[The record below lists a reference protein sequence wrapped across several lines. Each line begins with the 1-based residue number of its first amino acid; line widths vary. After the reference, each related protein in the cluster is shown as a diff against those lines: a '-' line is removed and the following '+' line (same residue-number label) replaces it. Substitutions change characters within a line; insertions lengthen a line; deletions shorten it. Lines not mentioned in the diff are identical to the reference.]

1 MEFEERRL
9 LYRAEYDILTIDRRR
24 ALLEDAGRENGMEV
38 IGFRRFERWG
48 VYTYTAEFA
57 MGEDRY
63 VFVPGD
69 EVTLGWSGDF
79 KGIDST
85 TRSKIAMDLKARG
98 CSDPEY
104 VIRRIMTS
112 ERRVRI
118 PPMLVQ
124 VVAGTFEGSYE
135 DAVSQM
141 SLPTSDEWEY
151 LCGGGLNTLFQ
162 WGDAFDFRMG
172 SEYYEDMS
180 EGPHPLEEPNFFGI
194 VIADDPFAVEAVRE
208 DEPTFRGGDLGG
220 HITAGYGPVI
230 GYISCSPHFIPIH
243 AGPNGSVPAKFRV
256 RRVFRLDGP
265 SMGIE
270 ERAEE
275 SPDALVPTGPEG
287 VFNDERPFPEDYVFC
302 AAMAEDPD
310 VPDSFKSRVR
320 QLLRG
325 LTYWIPSGEWTYEDL
340 ERELRS
346 RADRIVST
354 QEETGYRMSP
364 EAVASVRGTF
374 LDIIGFYD
382 IPVDP
387 ESFLVGD
394 IWNPEGRSSEVT
406 VEEIPEQCYDER
418 LMRPG
423 FDGLGMLDRI
433 SLMAK
438 VAAQYGMRFQRVKTF
453 SRWGRSTTT
462 GLFERDGKEFV
473 LVPGDRVVLGWEA
486 PVDAIPQEDTD
497 ELMEFLTS
505 VRGEGPSKADDPAVA
520 IRGSMSSPREVTL
533 GPMLVAVEAFPITD
547 GCGGS
552 GADVPGSL
560 PTPDEWEYLCGG
572 GCRTLFPWGDGIDR
586 GMRLRH
592 YDDGPYDL
600 DAPNHFGI
608 VISTDPFAPEIVG
621 PDGTEACGGDGGSAI
636 GGGAGR
642 FAGYLSCSP
651 HHRPTALS
659 DLRSDGPVLCRTVVH
674 IVGQVGAPANSGAVS
689 PSVNRDGEERRLVD
703 QCEIWHQDEE
713 HRRIIE
719 AIESLP
725 ESEKTPELVCILAR
739 AYNNL
744 GGPDDHAPCL
754 KAVELLE
761 SVRDSLGEDALWNYR
776 LGYSYWMMD
785 REPEALPYL
794 RKAALLD
801 PDDGDYRELLESC
814 ERMLALPMFRHCFR
828 ERAGLAWERFAEAMP
843 EIERL
848 LEHPDRGSVSEEI
861 VDTVSGILSEAI
873 DGIAF
878 EIGTNGERYELFL
891 SPEADRV
898 RLFEICEL
906 LRRAPADI
914 RERWD
919 LRAGNRRNPGFELRT
934 DAGGLVASDISVGIE
949 PKGDFV
955 SLTLHCPKLSG
966 LMEDDEGMV
975 WWAVSSIMERVLG
988 EIPAMAALD
997 GVRVVTD
1004 EPGDDAIPLPQLPSR
1019 LVEMGFNLEI
1029 DAEGYLSGSITYRPE
1044 PVEDSDADWRLDIY
1058 SGTSSCA
1065 PLVNGYLSM
1074 QNNAMDMLHRDGA
1087 VAGFLV
1093 YSLESFQGDD
1103 RAAEILGFRDRIENH
1118 ITEHAGRDAVEF
1130 IGGATGLYYGYV
1142 DLIAWDL
1149 EAVIDAAKEFF
1160 LGTDVV
1166 HAGFHTFRRGPS
1178 SIMIV
1183 DRTEVDP
1190 PESPILGPD
1199 DIERFES
1206 YLGEADGMFGAM
1218 LSDLI
1223 STLVNGIN
1231 DGKFSSRQA
1240 ESDLEVA
1247 LWYSYA
1253 CINLGDYEHYWQA
1266 TRWMPTSE
1274 CNASGCGTW
1283 FYRYSCAL
1291 MYCGRL
1297 EEAREY
1303 AERGT
1308 TEEPG
1313 YPWIWLQAAKLRAHF
1328 GDREGAMAA
1337 VAKGLELVPGDYEF
1351 ETLAGEI
1358 AAGAGIER
1366 FEYHWIVPSSDA
1378 RLQAGEDPGAEEKLR
1393 TVECI
1398 VTNPEG
1404 AERFRGM
1411 FAHEEGTWVEDN
1423 PYCSFFTEV
1432 RECRFQV
1439 LFRMNIAAISKMDGE
1454 WMEMFRT
1461 NMLEGVWTSYAKL
1474 KRRTDPTF
1482 KGEGTLDTVLVDRGP
1497 KVSLVY
1503 VLLNGRTF
1511 QVELDEEWSPADGSC
1526 GSEEPEETWLDR
1538 YLEAKDSLSCGIDLD
1553 SYFTQPLVS
1562 GTPVTVMDIGEV
1574 LFPSG
1579 RIVACDPLVSL
1590 EDADPFIQLVPPG
1603 RYPVRICVVP
1613 HERYGDRYACVKV
1626 ELSDSVPVR
1635 YNLAMTGSEDL
1646 SEEPEDGEFF
1656 GFYVDA
1662 GMGCIVDEVTQKAFR
1677 RYWEAR
1683 VAEDEGIDPYNDLF
1697 CEVLENSYA
1706 EHPEHQREG
1715 GDWALWTVP
1724 GTDLGIP
1731 IFASGWGDGCYPC
1744 YFGYGADGRV
1754 CGIYVLFID
1763 IARDFN
1769 EGEGSE

>member
-24 ALLEDAGRENGMEV
+24 VLLEDAGRENGMEV

-57 MGEDRY
+57 MGDDRY

-104 VIRRIMTS
+104 VIRRIMTP

-172 SEYYEDMS
+172 SDYYEDMS
-180 EGPHPLEEPNFFGI
+180 DGSHPLEEPNFFGI
-194 VIADDPFAVEAVRE
+194 VMADDPFAVEAVCE

-243 AGPNGSVPAKFRV
+243 SGPEGSVPRTFRV
-256 RRVFRLDGP
+256 RRVVRLDGSSQEMEGKVADSSETP
-265 SMGIE
+265 
-270 ERAEE
+270 
-275 SPDALVPTGPEG
+275 VPTVQEG
-287 VFNDERPFPEDYVFC
+287 VFNDDRPFPRDYVLC
-302 AAMAEDPD
+302 ASMAEDPD

-320 QLLRG
+320 QLFRG
-325 LTYWIPSGEWTYEDL
+325 LTYWIPSGEWTYEDI

-346 RADRIVST
+346 RAERIVST

-364 EAVASVRGTF
+364 EAVASVRETF

-382 IPVDP
+382 ILVDP

-394 IWNPEGRSSEVT
+394 VWNPEGRSSEGT
-406 VEEIPEQCYDER
+406 VEEAPEQCYDER

-423 FDGLGMLDRI
+423 FDGLGMLDRMA
-433 SLMAK
+433 LMGK

-462 GLFERDGKEFV
+462 GLFESDGREFV
-473 LVPGDRVVLGWEA
+473 LVPGDRVVLGWDA
-486 PVDAIPQEDTD
+486 PVEAIPQEDAD
-497 ELMEFLTS
+497 ELTEFLTG
-505 VRGEGPSKADDPAVA
+505 VRGEGPAKTGDPAVA
-520 IRGSMSSPREVTL
+520 IRGSMSPPREVTL
-533 GPMLVAVEAFPITD
+533 GPMLVAVEALSTSD
-547 GCGGS
+547 NGGAV
-552 GADVPGSL
+552 GPRDL
-560 PTPDEWEYLCGG
+560 PTTDEWAYLCGG
-572 GCRTLFPWGDGIDR
+572 GCRTLFPWGDCIDR

-592 YDDGPYDL
+592 FDDGPFDL

-608 VISTDPFAPEIVG
+608 VISTDPFTPEAVG
-621 PDGTEACGGDGGSAI
+621 PDGTAVCGGDGGSAI

-651 HHRPTALS
+651 HHSPTALS
-659 DLRSDGPVLCRTVVH
+659 DLRSDGPVLRRTV
-674 IVGQVGAPANSGAVS
+674 IRIIGQIGASASSGTVS
-689 PSVNRDGEERRLVD
+689 SSSSKGGEDRGLAD
-703 QCEIWHQDEE
+703 QCESWHQREE
-713 HRRIIE
+713 HLRIVE

-725 ESEKTPELVCILAR
+725 ESERTPELVSILAR

-744 GGPDDHAPCL
+744 GGPDDHAPLL

-761 SVRDSLGEDALWNYR
+761 SVRGSLGDDALWNYR

-785 REPEALPYL
+785 REPEALPHL
-794 RKAALLD
+794 RKAVLLD
-801 PDDGDYRELLESC
+801 PDDGDYRELLERC
-814 ERMLALPMFRHCFR
+814 ERMVALPMFRHCFR
-828 ERAGLAWERFAEAMP
+828 ERAEIAWTRFADAMP

-848 LEHPDRGSVSEEI
+848 LEHPDRDSVSDEI
-861 VDTVSGILSEAI
+861 VGTVSGILSEAI

-878 EIGTNGERYELFL
+878 EIGSNGERFELVL

-906 LRRAPADI
+906 LRRAPA
-914 RERWD
+914 EVLEGWD
-919 LRAGNRRNPGFELRT
+919 LRTGNRRNPGFRLQTEACEL
-934 DAGGLVASDISVGIE
+934 VSSDISVGIE
-949 PKGDFV
+949 RKGDYV
-955 SLTLHCPKLSG
+955 SLTLHCPRLSG
-966 LMEDDEGMV
+966 LMENDEDMV
-975 WWAVSSIMERVLG
+975 WWAVSSLMERVIG
-988 EIPAMAALD
+988 EIPAMAVLD
-997 GVRVVTD
+997 GITVVS
-1004 EPGDDAIPLPQLPSR
+1004 EPPGPDAVPLPQLPSR
-1019 LVEMGFNLEI
+1019 LVDMGFNMEI
-1029 DAEGYLSGSITYRPE
+1029 DAEGYLSTSITYRPE
-1044 PVEDSDADWRLDIY
+1044 PVEDPDADWRLDIY
-1058 SGTSSCA
+1058 SGSSRCA
-1065 PLVNGYLSM
+1065 PLLRGYLTL
-1074 QNNAMDMLHRDGA
+1074 QNDAMDMLHRDGA

-1103 RAAEILGFRDRIENH
+1103 RAAEIMGFRDRMERYIIEN
-1118 ITEHAGRDAVEF
+1118 AGRDAVEF

-1149 EAVIDAAKEFF
+1149 EAVVNAAKEF
-1160 LGTDVV
+1160 LMGTDVA

-1178 SIMIV
+1178 SIIIV
-1183 DRTEVDP
+1183 DRTEVVS

-1199 DIERFES
+1199 DIRRFES
-1206 YLGEADGMFGAM
+1206 YVGDVEGMFGAM

-1231 DGKFSSRQA
+1231 DGRFSSRQA

-1253 CINLGDYEHYWQA
+1253 CINIGDYEHYWQA

-1274 CNASGCGTW
+1274 CNAVGCGTW
-1283 FYRYSCAL
+1283 YYRYSCAL

-1297 EEAREY
+1297 GEAREY

-1308 TEEPG
+1308 REEPD

-1328 GDREGAMAA
+1328 GDRAGAMDA
-1337 VAKGLELVPGDYEF
+1337 VERGLELVPGDYEF

-1366 FEYHWIVPSSDA
+1366 FEYHWIDPASDA

-1398 VTNPEG
+1398 VTDPEG

-1411 FAHEEGTWVEDN
+1411 FDHEDGTWEEDN
-1423 PYCSFFTEV
+1423 PYCSFHTEV
-1432 RECRFQV
+1432 RGCGFQV
-1439 LFRMNIAAISKMDGE
+1439 LFRMNIAAISKLDGK
-1454 WMEMFRT
+1454 WMEALRSRMMGGT
-1461 NMLEGVWTSYAKL
+1461 WTSYAKL
-1474 KRRTDPTF
+1474 RRRADPTF
-1482 KGEGTLDTVLVDRGP
+1482 KGEGTLDTVLVDQGP

-1503 VLLNGRTF
+1503 ALPNGRTF
-1511 QVELDEEWSPADGSC
+1511 SVELDKEWSPVDGC
-1526 GSEEPEETWLDR
+1526 DRQEKPEETWLDR
-1538 YLEAKDSLSCGIDLD
+1538 YAEVRDSLSCGIGLD
-1553 SYFTQPLVS
+1553 SYFTQPCVS
-1562 GTPVTVMDIGEV
+1562 GVPVTVMDIGDV
-1574 LFPSG
+1574 RFPSG
-1579 RIVACDPLVSL
+1579 RVVACDPLVSL
-1590 EDADPFIQLVPPG
+1590 EDAPPFIQLVPPG
-1603 RYPVRICVVP
+1603 TYPIRICVVP

-1626 ELSDSVPVR
+1626 EISDSVPVR
-1635 YNLAMTGSEDL
+1635 YNLAMTGREDL
-1646 SEEPEDGEFF
+1646 SEDLEDGEFF
-1656 GFYVDA
+1656 GFDVDA
-1662 GMGCIVDEVTQKAFR
+1662 GMGCIVDEVTRKAFR

-1715 GDWALWTVP
+1715 GDWAVWKVP
-1724 GTDLGIP
+1724 GTDLGVP

-1744 YFGYGADGRV
+1744 YFGYDADGRV
-1754 CGIYVLFID
+1754 CGIYVMFID
-1763 IARDFN
+1763 IAGDR
-1769 EGEGSE
+1769 ESGP

>member
-24 ALLEDAGRENGMEV
+24 VLLEDAGRENGMEV

-57 MGEDRY
+57 MGDDCY

-104 VIRRIMTS
+104 VIRRIMTP

-172 SEYYEDMS
+172 SDYYEDMS
-180 EGPHPLEEPNFFGI
+180 DGSHPLEEPNFFGI
-194 VIADDPFAVEAVRE
+194 VIADDPFAVEAVCE

-243 AGPNGSVPAKFRV
+243 SGPEGSVPRTFRV
-256 RRVFRLDGP
+256 RRVVRLDGSSQEMEGKVADSSETP
-265 SMGIE
+265 
-270 ERAEE
+270 
-275 SPDALVPTGPEG
+275 VPTVQEG
-287 VFNDERPFPEDYVFC
+287 VFNDDRPFPRDYVLC
-302 AAMAEDPD
+302 ASMAEDPD

-325 LTYWIPSGEWTYEDL
+325 LTYWIPSGEWTYEDI

-346 RADRIVST
+346 RAERIVST

-364 EAVASVRGTF
+364 EAVASVRETF

-382 IPVDP
+382 ILVDP

-394 IWNPEGRSSEVT
+394 VWNPEGRSSEGT
-406 VEEIPEQCYDER
+406 VEEAPEQCYDER

-423 FDGLGMLDRI
+423 FDGLGMLDRMA
-433 SLMAK
+433 LMGK

-462 GLFERDGKEFV
+462 GLFESDGREFV
-473 LVPGDRVVLGWEA
+473 LVPGDRVVLGWDA
-486 PVDAIPQEDTD
+486 PVEAIPQEDAD
-497 ELMEFLTS
+497 ELTEFLTG
-505 VRGEGPSKADDPAVA
+505 VRGEGPAKTGDPAVA
-520 IRGSMSSPREVTL
+520 IRGSMSPPREVTL
-533 GPMLVAVEAFPITD
+533 GPMLVAVEALSTSD
-547 GCGGS
+547 NGGAV
-552 GADVPGSL
+552 GPRDL
-560 PTPDEWEYLCGG
+560 PTTDEWAYLCGG
-572 GCRTLFPWGDGIDR
+572 GCRTLFPWGDCIDR

-592 YDDGPYDL
+592 FDDGPFDL

-608 VISTDPFAPEIVG
+608 VISTDPFTPEAVG
-621 PDGTEACGGDGGSAI
+621 PDGTAVCGGDGGSAI

-651 HHRPTALS
+651 HHSPTALS
-659 DLRSDGPVLCRTVVH
+659 DLRSDGPVLRRTV
-674 IVGQVGAPANSGAVS
+674 IRIIGQIGASASSGTVS
-689 PSVNRDGEERRLVD
+689 SSSSKGGEDRGLAD
-703 QCEIWHQDEE
+703 QCESWHQREE
-713 HRRIIE
+713 HLRIVE

-725 ESEKTPELVCILAR
+725 ESERTPELVSILAR

-744 GGPDDHAPCL
+744 GGPDDHAPLL

-761 SVRDSLGEDALWNYR
+761 SVRGSLGDDALWNYR

-785 REPEALPYL
+785 REPEALPHL
-794 RKAALLD
+794 RKAVLLD
-801 PDDGDYRELLESC
+801 PDDGDYRELLERC
-814 ERMLALPMFRHCFR
+814 ERMVALPMFRHCFR
-828 ERAGLAWERFAEAMP
+828 ERAEIAWTRFADAMP

-848 LEHPDRGSVSEEI
+848 LEHPDRDSVSDEI
-861 VDTVSGILSEAI
+861 VGTVSGILSEAI

-878 EIGTNGERYELFL
+878 EIGSNGERFELVL

-906 LRRAPADI
+906 LRRAPAEVL
-914 RERWD
+914 ERWD
-919 LRAGNRRNPGFELRT
+919 LRAGNRRNPGFRLQTEACEL
-934 DAGGLVASDISVGIE
+934 VSSDISVGIE
-949 PKGDFV
+949 RKGDYV
-955 SLTLHCPKLSG
+955 SLTLHCPRLSG
-966 LMEDDEGMV
+966 LMENDEDMV
-975 WWAVSSIMERVLG
+975 WWAVSSLMERVIG
-988 EIPAMAALD
+988 EIPAMAVLD
-997 GVRVVTD
+997 GITVVS
-1004 EPGDDAIPLPQLPSR
+1004 EPPGPDAVPLPQLPSR
-1019 LVEMGFNLEI
+1019 LVDMGFNMEI
-1029 DAEGYLSGSITYRPE
+1029 DAEGYLSTSITYRPE
-1044 PVEDSDADWRLDIY
+1044 PVEDPDADWRLDIY
-1058 SGTSSCA
+1058 SGSSRCA
-1065 PLVNGYLSM
+1065 PLLRGYLTL
-1074 QNNAMDMLHRDGA
+1074 QNDAMDMLHRDGA

-1103 RAAEILGFRDRIENH
+1103 RAAEIMGFRDRMERYIIEN
-1118 ITEHAGRDAVEF
+1118 AGRDAVEF

-1149 EAVIDAAKEFF
+1149 EAVVNAAKEF
-1160 LGTDVV
+1160 LMGTDVA

-1178 SIMIV
+1178 SIIIV
-1183 DRTEVDP
+1183 DRTEVVS

-1199 DIERFES
+1199 DIRRFES
-1206 YLGEADGMFGAM
+1206 YVGDVEGMFGAM

-1231 DGKFSSRQA
+1231 DGRFSSRQA

-1253 CINLGDYEHYWQA
+1253 CINIGDYEHYWQA

-1274 CNASGCGTW
+1274 CNAVGCGTW
-1283 FYRYSCAL
+1283 YYRYSCAL

-1297 EEAREY
+1297 GEAREY

-1308 TEEPG
+1308 REEPD

-1328 GDREGAMAA
+1328 GDRAGAMDA
-1337 VAKGLELVPGDYEF
+1337 VERGLELVPGDYEF

-1366 FEYHWIVPSSDA
+1366 FEYHWIDPASDA

-1398 VTNPEG
+1398 VTDPEG

-1411 FAHEEGTWVEDN
+1411 FDHEDGTWEEDN
-1423 PYCSFFTEV
+1423 PYCSFHTEV
-1432 RECRFQV
+1432 RGCGFQV
-1439 LFRMNIAAISKMDGE
+1439 LFRMNIAAISKLDGK
-1454 WMEMFRT
+1454 WMEALRSRMMGGT
-1461 NMLEGVWTSYAKL
+1461 WTSYAKL
-1474 KRRTDPTF
+1474 RRRADPTF
-1482 KGEGTLDTVLVDRGP
+1482 KGEGTLDTVLVDQGP

-1503 VLLNGRTF
+1503 ALPNGRTF
-1511 QVELDEEWSPADGSC
+1511 SVELDKEWSPVDGC
-1526 GSEEPEETWLDR
+1526 DRQEKPEETWLDR
-1538 YLEAKDSLSCGIDLD
+1538 YAEVRDSLSCGIGLD
-1553 SYFTQPLVS
+1553 SYFTQPCVS
-1562 GTPVTVMDIGEV
+1562 GVPVTVMDIGDV
-1574 LFPSG
+1574 RFPSG
-1579 RIVACDPLVSL
+1579 RVVACDPLVSL
-1590 EDADPFIQLVPPG
+1590 EDAPPFIQLVPPG
-1603 RYPVRICVVP
+1603 TYPIRICVVP

-1626 ELSDSVPVR
+1626 EISDSVPVR
-1635 YNLAMTGSEDL
+1635 YNLAMTGREDL
-1646 SEEPEDGEFF
+1646 SEDLEDGEFF
-1656 GFYVDA
+1656 GFDVDA
-1662 GMGCIVDEVTQKAFR
+1662 GMGCIVDEVTRKAFR

-1715 GDWALWTVP
+1715 GDWAVWKVP
-1724 GTDLGIP
+1724 GTDLGVP
-1731 IFASGWGDGCYPC
+1731 IFASGWEDGCYPC
-1744 YFGYGADGRV
+1744 YFGYDADGRV
-1754 CGIYVLFID
+1754 CGIYVMFID
-1763 IARDFN
+1763 IAGDR
-1769 EGEGSE
+1769 ESGP